1 MYRTHPKDAS
11 YPTDALNASDGRIGK
26 PSRQASD
33 KPSDKPAINRRTDMR
48 EIFSVIAQDF
58 IIYYCDEFIIFVYL
72 MLLIDTD

>member
-1 MYRTHPKDAS
+1 MHRTDAS
-11 YPTDALNASDGRIGK
+11 ANHRDKPPTNHR
-26 PSRQASD
+26 D

-58 IIYYCDEFIIFVYL
+58 IIYYCDEFIIFVCL